1 MKIDRKERFITK
13 AKEKHEDKYD
23 YSKVEYVDAHT
34 KVCIICPI
42 HGEFWITPNS
52 HLNGS
57 ACPECGRNKK
67 MTTEVFIE
75 KAKQIHGDKYDY
87 SKVEYVNSHTKV
99 CIICPIH
106 GEFWVS
112 PANHLRER
120 GCPKCRSRKN
130 IVNSYEISKPML
142 IRKHTKKTFFEK
154 AKKIHGDKYDYS
166 KVNYKDNKTKVCII
180 CPIHGEFWQRPDHH
194 LHGQGCKKCGDLIR
208 SENKKIYQED
218 WIKAADE
225 LHNHKYDYS
234 KVNYKDNKT
243 KVCIICPIHG
253 EFWIRPD
260 NFLNGQGCKKCGD
273 LIRFENKKVYQED
286 WIKAA
291 DELHHHK
298 YDYSKINYINANTK
312 VCIICPEHGE
322 FWQKPASHMQGN
334 GCPICNESVLER
346 EIITFLKNENIKYEY
361 RCHPEWLG
369 NLELDF
375 YLPEYNVAIECQG
388 LQHFEPIEHFGG
400 IERFV
405 KQIENDKL
413 KMEKCNEQKVKLL
426 YFSNL
431 KKENIITNLNI
442 LKEKIYGV

>member
-13 AKEKHEDKYD
+13 AKEKHGDKYD

-42 HGEFWITPNS
+42 HGEFWQTPNS
-52 HLNGS
+52 HLNGCG
-57 ACPECGRNKK
+57 CPKCGGNK
-67 MTTEVFIE
+67 TLTSEEFIE
-75 KAKQIHGDKYDY
+75 KAKQIHGEKYDY
-87 SKVEYVNSHTKV
+87 SKVEYVNANTKV
-99 CIICPIH
+99 CVICPIH
-106 GEFWVS
+106 GEFWIA
-112 PANHLRER
+112 PHNHLRER
-120 GCPKCRSRKN
+120 GCPICRTRKYIN
-130 IVNSYEISKPML
+130 NVYEPKNKKL
-142 IRKHTKKTFFEK
+142 IKKHTLKSFIEK
-154 AKKIHGDKYDYS
+154 AKQIHGEKYDYS
-166 KVNYKDNKTKVCII
+166 KVEYV
-180 CPIHGEFWQRPDHH
+180 
-194 LHGQGCKKCGDLIR
+194 
-208 SENKKIYQED
+208 
-218 WIKAADE
+218 
-225 LHNHKYDYS
+225 
-234 KVNYKDNKT
+234 DNKT

-260 NFLNGQGCKKCGD
+260 NFLNGQGCKKCSD

-322 FWQKPASHMQGN
+322 FWQKPASHMQGR

-346 EIITFLKNENIKYEY
+346 EIITFLENENIKYEY
-361 RCHPEWLG
+361 RYHSEWLG

-375 YLPEYNVAIECQG
+375 YLPDYNIAIECQG

-413 KMEKCNEQKVKLL
+413 KMEKCCEQKIKLL
-426 YFSNL
+426 YFSNF
-431 KKENIITNLNI
+431 KKENIITNLNV
-442 LKEKIYGV
+442 LKEKIFDNGTNS

>member
-1 MKIDRKERFITK
+1 MKIDRKERFIVK
-13 AKEKHEDKYD
+13 AKEKHGDKYD

-34 KVCIICPI
+34 KVCIICPK
-42 HGEFWITPNS
+42 HGEFWIIPNS

-57 ACPECGRNKK
+57 GCPECGRNKK
-67 MTTEVFIE
+67 MTTEAFIE

-99 CIICPIH
+99 CIICPFH

-130 IVNSYEISKPML
+130 VVNSYEISKPML
-142 IRKHTKKTFFEK
+142 IRKHTKETFFEK

-194 LHGQGCKKCGDLIR
+194 LHGQGCKKCGDLRR

-234 KVNYKDNKT
+234 K
-243 KVCIICPIHG
+243 
-253 EFWIRPD
+253 
-260 NFLNGQGCKKCGD
+260 
-273 LIRFENKKVYQED
+273 
-286 WIKAA
+286 
-291 DELHHHK
+291 
-298 YDYSKINYINANTK
+298 INYVNANTK

-361 RCHPEWLG
+361 RCHLEWLG

-375 YLPEYNVAIECQG
+375 YLPDYNVAIECQG

-413 KMEKCNEQKVKLL
+413 KMEKCCEQKIKLL

-431 KKENIITNLNI
+431 KKENIITNLNV
-442 LKEKIYGV
+442 LKEKIFTNGTDN

>member
-13 AKEKHEDKYD
+13 AKEKHGDKYD
-23 YSKVEYVDAHT
+23 YSKIEYVDAHT
-34 KVCIICPI
+34 KVCIICHK
-42 HGEFWITPNS
+42 HGEFWIAPNS

-57 ACPECGRNKK
+57 GCPECGRNKK
-67 MTTEVFIE
+67 MTTEAFIE

-99 CIICPIH
+99 
-106 GEFWVS
+106 
-112 PANHLRER
+112 R
-120 GCPKCRSRKN
+120 
-130 IVNSYEISKPML
+130 
-142 IRKHTKKTFFEK
+142 
-154 AKKIHGDKYDYS
+154 
-166 KVNYKDNKTKVCII
+166 II

-194 LHGQGCKKCGDLIR
+194 LHGQGCKKCGDLRR

-234 KVNYKDNKT
+234 K
-243 KVCIICPIHG
+243 
-253 EFWIRPD
+253 
-260 NFLNGQGCKKCGD
+260 
-273 LIRFENKKVYQED
+273 
-286 WIKAA
+286 
-291 DELHHHK
+291 
-298 YDYSKINYINANTK
+298 INYVNAKTK

-413 KMEKCNEQKVKLL
+413 KMEKCCEQKIKLL

-431 KKENIITNLNI
+431 KKENIITNLNV
-442 LKEKIYGV
+442 LKEKIFTNGTDN

>member
-13 AKEKHEDKYD
+13 AKENHGDKYD
-23 YSKVEYVDAHT
+23 YSKIEYIDAHT
-34 KVCIICPI
+34 KVCIICPK

-57 ACPECGRNKK
+57 GCPECGRNKK
-67 MTTEVFIE
+67 MTTEAFIK

-87 SKVEYVNSHTKV
+87 SKVEYINANTKV

-120 GCPKCRSRKN
+120 GCHKCRSRKN
-130 IVNSYEISKPML
+130 IVSSYEISKPMP
-142 IRKHTKKTFFEK
+142 IKKHTKETFFEK

-166 KVNYKDNKTKVCII
+166 KVNYKNNKTKVCII

-194 LHGQGCKKCGDLIR
+194 LHGQGCKKC
-208 SENKKIYQED
+208 S
-218 WIKAADE
+218 
-225 LHNHKYDYS
+225 
-234 KVNYKDNKT
+234 
-243 KVCIICPIHG
+243 
-253 EFWIRPD
+253 
-260 NFLNGQGCKKCGD
+260 D

-312 VCIICPEHGE
+312 VCIICPKHGE

-346 EIITFLKNENIKYEY
+346 EIITFLENENIKYEY
-361 RCHPEWLG
+361 RYHTEWLG

-375 YLPEYNVAIECQG
+375 YLPEYNLAIECQG

-413 KMEKCNEQKVKLL
+413 KMEKCCEQKIKLL

-431 KKENIITNLNI
+431 KKEKMITNLNV
-442 LKEKIYGV
+442 LKEKIFTNGTDN